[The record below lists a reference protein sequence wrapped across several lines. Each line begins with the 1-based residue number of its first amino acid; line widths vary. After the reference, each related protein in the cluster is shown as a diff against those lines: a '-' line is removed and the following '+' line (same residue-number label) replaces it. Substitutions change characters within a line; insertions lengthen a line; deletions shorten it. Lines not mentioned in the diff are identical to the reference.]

1 MIKGYLCGHRCGSRL
16 TALTASL
23 LFAIQLAVPTFAE
36 SPGTAS
42 ETLDLESGA
51 VATLYAGGL
60 SRFEVQDRRV
70 AIVER
75 QGRLNLRVR
84 AKSPGSTFL
93 QVWTTDEQ
101 PHVYEIR
108 VRPGTQDLLTH
119 RSQEAAP
126 PQPSAEQA
134 YPSKAISMMDSAA
147 LASRTQSQA
156 SVHSIASKPGHRP
169 MDLFVGAVSTT
180 RAGEV
185 KRIVMGNDLIAEAS
199 ILDDGELLVLGK
211 SPGITELQV
220 LTEASGT
227 HEYLVRVY
235 PAPPADA
242 LDLLRIALLPFP
254 DLAIESKLGRLI
266 VTGTVD
272 AADFERYTSV
282 VRGFPTVLSTV
293 TPQLNV
299 LIEPSVVLDVA
310 VLEVNRSYQKT
321 VGVRWQD
328 TASGPAT
335 GIVGNLVPNNVI
347 GVVSDVGTVTNDL
360 QDLLGAVGSG
370 TQRLSGY
377 LGITSIFG
385 SEIQLLQEEGLARV
399 LAAPSLSTVS
409 GEQATFLAG
418 GDFPVAILNQFG
430 HPVIEFREF
439 GVQLEI
445 QPVVDRNLNIRS
457 KIRAEVS
464 SVDFT
469 TQVNGVPGLLRRET
483 VSTITARP
491 GETIILSG
499 LLDARD
505 SRNVD
510 KVPGLGNIPILGALF
525 RSDDFIK
532 QRTELIITV
541 TPRIQKPNQPL
552 SPEMQAADHHLRKR
566 LLSGSKGIDQAL
578 ISADPTTIEP
588 EGAQ

>member
-1 MIKGYLCGHRCGSRL
+1 
-16 TALTASL
+16 
-23 LFAIQLAVPTFAE
+23 
-36 SPGTAS
+36 
-42 ETLDLESGA
+42 
-51 VATLYAGGL
+51 
-60 SRFEVQDRRV
+60 
-70 AIVER
+70 
-75 QGRLNLRVR
+75 
-84 AKSPGSTFL
+84 
-93 QVWTTDEQ
+93 
-101 PHVYEIR
+101 
-108 VRPGTQDLLTH
+108 
-119 RSQEAAP
+119 
-126 PQPSAEQA
+126 
-134 YPSKAISMMDSAA
+134 MMDSAA

-169 MDLFVGAVSTT
+169 LDLFVGAVSTT

-335 GIVGNLVPNNVI
+335 GIVG
-347 GVVSDVGTVTNDL
+347 
-360 QDLLGAVGSG
+360 
-370 TQRLSGY
+370 
-377 LGITSIFG
+377 TS
-385 SEIQLLQEEGLARV
+385 LAWCPTW
-399 LAAPSLSTVS
+399 A
-409 GEQATFLAG
+409 
-418 GDFPVAILNQFG
+418 
-430 HPVIEFREF
+430 
-439 GVQLEI
+439 
-445 QPVVDRNLNIRS
+445 
-457 KIRAEVS
+457 
-464 SVDFT
+464 
-469 TQVNGVPGLLRRET
+469 
-483 VSTITARP
+483 
-491 GETIILSG
+491 
-499 LLDARD
+499 
-505 SRNVD
+505 
-510 KVPGLGNIPILGALF
+510 
-525 RSDDFIK
+525 
-532 QRTELIITV
+532 
-541 TPRIQKPNQPL
+541 L
-552 SPEMQAADHHLRKR
+552 SPTTCKTCWARWVPA
-566 LLSGSKGIDQAL
+566 LSGSVD
-578 ISADPTTIEP
+578 ISASPLFLVRKFSSCKKKVWL
-588 EGAQ
+588 AYSQRQACLQ